1 MQRANPLTM
10 QWGKGGSCCIPE
22 DAHALAMQ
30 RRKIM
35 FFSDDAEEDHIGL
48 EVVSEVCACSFFPCP
63 RGERGS
69 RARGIS
75 CQQFSP
81 A

>member
-1 MQRANPLTM
+1 
-10 QWGKGGSCCIPE
+10 
-22 DAHALAMQ
+22 MQ